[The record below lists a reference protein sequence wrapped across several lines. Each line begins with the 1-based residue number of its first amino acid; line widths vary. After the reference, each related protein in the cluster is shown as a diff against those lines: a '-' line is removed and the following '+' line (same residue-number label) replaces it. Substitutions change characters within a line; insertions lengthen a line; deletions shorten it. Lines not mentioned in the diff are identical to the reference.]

1 MLRCLAAS
9 VLAAAPAAL
18 KYEIFSGESQLPRP
32 TSITTGALIPLGA
45 SQDVVT
51 PTFKLASL
59 ASIMR
64 CRAPSVCV
72 FNSWAGPDSSLP
84 PRATTMASTSIK

>member
-1 MLRCLAAS
+1 M
-9 VLAAAPAAL
+9 
-18 KYEIFSGESQLPRP
+18 
-32 TSITTGALIPLGA
+32 TTGALIPLGA
-45 SQDVVT
+45 SQDVAT

-64 CRAPSVCV
+64 CRAPPVCA

-84 PRATTMASTSIK
+84 PRATTMASASIKCNGSCVIAVAMVSKSSY